1 MKKVFLISAV
11 LLLLAGMSVEAQAVL
26 KLGHVNKQEILTLM
40 PETDSAQKKLD
51 KVAKDLQDQMEKMQV
66 EFNKKYEDYMANAS
80 NWSELIRNT
89 KETELQEMNQRIQ
102 NFQNVAQ
109 QDIQQQQAKL
119 FKPILDKL
127 NTAISD
133 VAKEGKFTYI
143 FDISQGSFV
152 VFQSADSQDITPLV
166 KKKLGIAK

>member
-1 MKKVFLISAV
+1 MKRFVSGLVV
-11 LLLLAGMSVEAQAVL
+11 LFFLAGFTVDAQAVL

-119 FKPILDKL
+119 FKPIIDKL
-127 NTAISD
+127 NTAIND

-143 FDISQGSFV
+143 FDVSQGSFV
-152 VFQSADSQDITPLV
+152 IFQSADSQDITPLV
-166 KKKLGIAK
+166 KKKLGITK

>member
-1 MKKVFLISAV
+1 MKRFVSGLIV
-11 LLLLAGMSVEAQAVL
+11 LLFLGSFTAEAQAVL
-26 KLGHVNKQEILTLM
+26 KLGHFNKQEILTLM

-51 KVAKDLQDQMEKMQV
+51 KIAKDLQDQMEKMQV

-109 QDIQQQQAKL
+109 QDIQQQQSKL
-119 FKPILDKL
+119 FKPIIDKL
-127 NTAISD
+127 NEAINE

-143 FDISQGSFV
+143 FDVSQGSFV
-152 VFQSADSQDITPLV
+152 VFQSADSQDITLLV
-166 KKKLGIAK
+166 KKKLGITK

>member
-1 MKKVFLISAV
+1 MKRFFLGFAIMMLMTAV
-11 LLLLAGMSVEAQAVL
+11 SVQAQAVL

-51 KVAKDLQDQMEKMQV
+51 KIAKDLQDQMEKMQV

-89 KETELQEMNQRIQ
+89 KETELQDMNQRIQ
-102 NFQNVAQ
+102 NFQSVAQ

-119 FKPILDKL
+119 FKPIVDKL
-127 NTAISD
+127 NAAISD
-133 VAKEGKFTYI
+133 VAKEGRFTYI
-143 FDISQGSFV
+143 FDVSQGSFV

-166 KKKLGIAK
+166 KKKLGITK